1 MIIQGSQKIEVIV
14 RKEGGGGEK
23 NNRETSA
30 DNIGGKND
38 NQLPAG
44 GFFGRNPMRTIK
56 VNATHLV
63 AVSKQFLNAQINYQM
78 QKIGYISGDEAYQ
91 DRVGRQVEIVQDAGN
106 VATSVAMGAVYGAA
120 GGPFGILAGMAI
132 GAASSGISLAYK
144 YKGRYLDY
152 DFKMFKEN
160 NAIEYKRARAN
171 INLTTGRLR

>member
-1 MIIQGSQKIEVIV
+1 MIVQGSQKIEVVV

-23 NNRETSA
+23 NNKEVGT
-30 DNIGGKND
+30 DEIGGKNES
-38 NQLPAG
+38 QSSAG
-44 GFFGRNPMRTIK
+44 GFFGKNPRRTLK
-56 VNATHLV
+56 VNATHML
-63 AVSKQFLNAQINYQM
+63 AVSKQVLNAQANYQM

-91 DRVGRQVEIVQDAGN
+91 DRVGRQMEIVQDTGN
-106 VATSVAMGAVYGAA
+106 VATSVAMGIVYGSA
-120 GGPFGILAGMAI
+120 GGPFGMLAGAAI